1 MSADQRRRS
10 AAGRLYGVL
19 LVAYPAAFRA
29 RFERDMR
36 ETFVADCRRARERG
50 SRAYVAFW
58 ARTAVEA
65 VRYGVAERIGS
76 RGSERAA
83 HPDGGAT
90 MPSRLAVDL
99 RDACRALRTT
109 PVVVA
114 AAVLSLALGIGANTA
129 LFSIFNSLVLKA
141 LPVRDPEQLVI
152 IPHGSWTNP
161 IWEQIRDREERIG
174 AGAFAFS
181 VERFDLSP
189 QGQTD
194 LVDGAFAS
202 GGMFQVLG
210 LTPARG
216 RLLTPADDVR
226 GGGPTGGVAVVSYG
240 LWQRRLG
247 GGEDVVGRTITIDRV
262 PFTIVGVMPPAF
274 SGPVVGRALDLVVP
288 IGDEPLI
295 RGTGTVLDA
304 RSTWWLEI
312 MLRLR
317 PGQTIAQATAALRA
331 AQPQIRAATIPSNF
345 GPEMEARY
353 LTEPFLLEPAS
364 TGPSELRGQFG
375 QPLMALIVVVGA
387 VLLIACANIANLL
400 LARAA
405 ARRRDLTVRLALG
418 ASRLRI
424 ARQLFCESLILA
436 GAGTVLGLLLARA
449 GSRLLVQQ
457 FSSAAGTVTL
467 DTPLDLHVLAFTAA
481 IGALTAL
488 IFGVAPALGARH
500 MAAYEALKD
509 QSRTIAGDRRLGL
522 RNVLVVSQVALSLAL
537 VVTAGLFIR
546 TFQSLSA
553 VPLGLRV
560 DPLLTVTLDVKRSPA
575 EGAARLQ
582 LFERLR
588 DVATSTPGVKAAAIS
603 RIEPLSGAGW
613 NAFVDLPD
621 AGSSSPGARLPW
633 VNGVTPGWFQT
644 YGVRVLAGR
653 DFGADDRLGRPLV
666 AIVNQAFARRFLG
679 GRNPI
684 GRRVS
689 MGGPSRQDGY
699 EVVGLVADSAYRS
712 PREGLPA
719 TIYVPFAQI
728 DRLGPE
734 AVLAAEVTSPGA
746 WAAVESRLSQALARV
761 DAGVAFSFRPFADRV
776 RSTMIG
782 ERLVAALSGFF
793 GALALLLAGIGLYGV
808 TAYAVSRRRTEIGV
822 RMALGAEPATV
833 VRLVLARVA
842 WLVGLGV
849 LIGAGA
855 TLWASQFLRT
865 LLFGLTARDPATF
878 IVATLLLIGVGLLT
892 AWLPARR
899 ASRIDPTEVL
909 REG

>member
-588 DVATSTPGVKAAAIS
+588 DVATSTPGVKAAAILENRAAERRGLERVRRPAGRGQQLPGGAAS
-603 RIEPLSGAGW
+603 VGQRRHAGMVPDLRRPRAGRARLRRRRSPGPPARRDRESGVRAALPRRPESDRPAGLDGRPEPSGRLRGRRARRRQRVPIAARRAAGHDIRAVRANRPAGAGGG
-613 NAFVDLPD
+613 ARG
-621 AGSSSPGARLPW
+621 GSDQPGRLGGRGEPAEPGARPRRCRR
-633 VNGVTPGWFQT
+633 
-644 YGVRVLAGR
+644 RVL
-653 DFGADDRLGRPLV
+653 V
-666 AIVNQAFARRFLG
+666 
-679 GRNPI
+679 
-684 GRRVS
+684 
-689 MGGPSRQDGY
+689 PS
-699 EVVGLVADSAYRS
+699 
-712 PREGLPA
+712 
-719 TIYVPFAQI
+719 
-728 DRLGPE
+728 
-734 AVLAAEVTSPGA
+734 
-746 WAAVESRLSQALARV
+746 
-761 DAGVAFSFRPFADRV
+761 V
-776 RSTMIG
+776 R
-782 ERLVAALSGFF
+782 
-793 GALALLLAGIGLYGV
+793 
-808 TAYAVSRRRTEIGV
+808 
-822 RMALGAEPATV
+822 
-833 VRLVLARVA
+833 
-842 WLVGLGV
+842 
-849 LIGAGA
+849 
-855 TLWASQFLRT
+855 
-865 LLFGLTARDPATF
+865 
-878 IVATLLLIGVGLLT
+878 
-892 AWLPARR
+892 
-899 ASRIDPTEVL
+899 
-909 REG
+909 